1 MPRRIATKTLAAGFL
16 CFLIVWTGAAVLSVP
31 VAFGWLPAAV
41 ALWFM
46 RKSGAGSILLT
57 AVSALVALGLLEF
70 AVRLLPTTLTSYR
83 PEDRLTLAGAQHYAP
98 NADEGVVEVPH
109 GDLVA
114 LSGGAASAAA
124 EPRRIRFKTDG
135 LGYRNDRDWAGERLV
150 VVGDSFVVGIGTTQ
164 DEILSRALA
173 ERLGERVYNA
183 SFPLEPD
190 GYADVIR
197 RLEASVGPNFKAIVL
212 LFEGNDFECG
222 GKRPKF
228 RNWATWVPG
237 DLRRLRAYRVFSGMT
252 GRLQASLVHR
262 IGRGP
267 VLVRDVAGRPMAF
280 YKYYVDQARRTE
292 PCDWSLY
299 EREIKSVAARIGMLV
314 FVPEKLRLYQP
325 LIAGETPLPPSP
337 ALAFVERL
345 AADLKVPALD
355 LTPVLKD
362 GARELAREGRFVYW
376 RDDTHW
382 NGAGIA
388 MAARAIAEKM
398 PELGRR

>member
-16 CFLIVWTGAAVLSVP
+16 CFLIVWIGAAVLSVP

-41 ALWFM
+41 AAWLL
-46 RKSGAGSILLT
+46 RKSEAGSIALT
-57 AVSALVALGLLEF
+57 ALSVLIALGLLEF
-70 AVRLLPTTLTSYR
+70 AVRLLPNTLMSYR

-114 LSGGAASAAA
+114 LAGGGAAAAA
-124 EPRRIRFKTDG
+124 EPRRVRFRTDS
-135 LGYRNDRDWAGERLV
+135 LGYRNDRDHAGERWI

-164 DEILSRALA
+164 DEMLSLALGR
-173 ERLGERVYNA
+173 RLGQGVYSA

-190 GYADVIR
+190 GYAAVIR
-197 RLEASVGPNFKAIVL
+197 RLEKAIAGDFRAVVL
-212 LFEGNDFECG
+212 MFEGNDFECG

-252 GRLQASLVHR
+252 GRLQARIVHEL
-262 IGRGP
+262 GRGP
-267 VLVRDVAGRPMAF
+267 VLLREVAGRPMAF

-325 LIAGETPLPPSP
+325 LIAGEAPLPPSP
-337 ALAFVERL
+337 ALAFVRRL
-345 AADLKVPALD
+345 AADMGVPAVD
-355 LTPVLKD
+355 LTPVLQD
-362 GARELAREGRFVYW
+362 AALAGAPEGRFVFW

-382 NGAGIA
+382 NGAGIEV
-388 MAARAIAEKM
+388 AARAIAEA
-398 PELGRR
+398 LRQAGLQ